1 MCPSCAWNTIT
12 ITSIIPIELRRPAM
26 SAMTD
31 HIDDV
36 MTTRFTL
43 YVAGNSARSQRAI
56 YNLRQIV
63 DSGLSGPCQVAIVD
77 VLESPEQAERE
88 RILATPTLLRDFP
101 PPRRRVTG
109 DLSNRDQVLGFIAP
123 ELKPG
128 SASMREGDPHGSRE
142 LR

>member
-1 MCPSCAWNTIT
+1 
-12 ITSIIPIELRRPAM
+12 
-26 SAMTD
+26 MTATTED
-31 HIDDV
+31 RSDPV
-36 MTTRFTL
+36 TTTRFTL

-56 YNLRQIV
+56 HNIRQIV
-63 DSGLSGPCQVAIVD
+63 DSGLSGPCQLHIVD

-123 ELKPG
+123 ELRPSTG
-128 SASMREGDPHGSRE
+128 VPHEARAQLLREHG
-142 LR
+142 